1 MRLLLHRK
9 DLTSPATTGTVLPAW
24 LAAERRVSE
33 ADGRRARQIDKVH
46 ISDDKNRL

>member
-9 DLTSPATTGTVLPAW
+9 DLTSPATTVLPAW